1 MSGAGWGQAGRKHF
15 FGRKGIYGFF
25 QTMLKSKEV
34 EKREVSLKT
43 WLQESLWVPSP
54 ACPFVS

>member
-1 MSGAGWGQAGRKHF
+1 
-15 FGRKGIYGFF
+15 
-25 QTMLKSKEV
+25 MLKSKEV

-54 ACPFVS
+54 ACLFVS